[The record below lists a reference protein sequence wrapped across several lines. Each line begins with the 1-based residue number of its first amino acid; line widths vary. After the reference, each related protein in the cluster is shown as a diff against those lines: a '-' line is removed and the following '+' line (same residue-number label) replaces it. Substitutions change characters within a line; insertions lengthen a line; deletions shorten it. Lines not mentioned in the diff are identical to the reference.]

1 MIKKIKNIFILIL
14 FIFPIILS
22 MVNFCLAAD
31 RSVESPYPNIPGAT
45 TPTVI
50 TKDLLPNYVE
60 YVFNLTVAISG
71 LIAFGVLII
80 AGVRFMTS
88 GGDVSTMKDAKEQIF
103 SAFLGLLILLCAWI
117 ILNTINPQLV
127 QLELPTIK

>member
-1 MIKKIKNIFILIL
+1 MIKKIKNIFILSLPVIL
-14 FIFPIILS
+14 FFTS
-22 MVNFCLAAD
+22 FCLATD

-50 TKDLLPNYVE
+50 TKDLLPSYVE
-60 YVFNLTVAISG
+60 YIFNLTVAISG

-88 GGDVSTMKDAKEQIF
+88 GGDVNTMKDAKEQIF
-103 SAFLGLLILLCAWI
+103 SAFLGLLILLCAYI

-127 QLELPTIK
+127 QLELPAIK